1 MAMATDTEASFKG
14 SMMDMV
20 GFEMTKLAA
29 QKAYR
34 QAGVTPHDIQVIEL
48 HDCFSA
54 NEVRKKKE
62 GKKQI
67 MCHICYGSRIDLC
80 VWRRCS

>member
-20 GFEMTKLAA
+20 GFEMTRLAA

-34 QAGVTPHDIQVIEL
+34 QAEVTPNDVQVIEL

-54 NEVRKKKE
+54 NEVRFDLSLSLSQKSTE
-62 GKKQI
+62 III
-67 MCHICYGSRIDLC
+67 M
-80 VWRRCS
+80 